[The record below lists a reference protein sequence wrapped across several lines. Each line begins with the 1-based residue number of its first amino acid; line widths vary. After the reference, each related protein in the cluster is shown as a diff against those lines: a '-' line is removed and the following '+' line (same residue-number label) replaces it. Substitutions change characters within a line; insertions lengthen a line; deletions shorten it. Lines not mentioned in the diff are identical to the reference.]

1 MHIMQ
6 YLHQVNK
13 KQNSILIQSKQIYE
27 NTVFIKFK
35 SKISLTYFGN
45 YNFPIHFIEIPL
57 I

>member
-27 NTVFIKFK
+27 NTVFIKFNV
-35 SKISLTYFGN
+35 SSI
-45 YNFPIHFIEIPL
+45 
-57 I
+57 

>member
-27 NTVFIKFK
+27 NTALV
-35 SKISLTYFGN
+35 SLNNCKKTR
-45 YNFPIHFIEIPL
+45 
-57 I
+57 